1 MPVFGPRVP
10 IYAGGIV
17 VNSVKKMIMSEESR
31 RLRPK
36 PSVPSIPVGI
46 LSIHQ

>member
-1 MPVFGPRVP
+1 M
-10 IYAGGIV
+10 YAGGMV
-17 VNSVKKMIMSEESR
+17 VNSVKNIITSEESR

-46 LSIHQ
+46 LSINQ